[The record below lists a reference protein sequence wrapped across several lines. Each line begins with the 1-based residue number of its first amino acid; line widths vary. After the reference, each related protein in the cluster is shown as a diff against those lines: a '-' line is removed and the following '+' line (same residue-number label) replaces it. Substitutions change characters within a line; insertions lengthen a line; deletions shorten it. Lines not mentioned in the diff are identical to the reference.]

1 MRIKKSSKST
11 LMRDN
16 TTNEIVSDSISML
29 REAGFNDDYIDQFA
43 DQAVSVLD
51 DYAELI
57 GEGTKVEY
65 SLMKRLTEI
74 ELKVLIPGESYDPF
88 ASGREAQ
95 KRNFQSLGGLNLNAG
110 TACVS
115 HKYAF
120 GYNALSVS
128 VPLTERRKTLLKD
141 PILFAV
147 ILGVILGLVCQHL
160 PDTASTF
167 IIDGLA
173 SPLI

>member
-110 TACVS
+110 TA
-115 HKYAF
+115 
-120 GYNALSVS
+120 
-128 VPLTERRKTLLKD
+128 
-141 PILFAV
+141 
-147 ILGVILGLVCQHL
+147 
-160 PDTASTF
+160 
-167 IIDGLA
+167 
-173 SPLI
+173 